1 MIFHILTIFPE
12 MFQGF
17 LNESILK
24 KAQGKGFIQ
33 IHLHDIRDY
42 SKDKHRKVDDTPYGG
57 GAGMVFTPQPLFDC
71 IEAVL
76 QKIRTLRLRSVQE
89 SKIKSSEPQITADLS
104 DYADASFGGGVARR
118 QGRPPLDKGG
128 RGDWGRRMPKVP
140 VIYLS
145 PRGQR
150 LTQIR
155 AERLNKKFDQ
165 YILICGHYEGI
176 DQRVIDSLVDFELSI
191 GDFVLSGGELAA
203 MVFVDVMSRLT
214 PGVLG
219 NDESHEEETFS
230 KRLGRKKEYPHYTR
244 PAEFRGMKV
253 PEVLLNGN
261 HAEIEKWRRG
271 QLK

>member
-1 MIFHILTIFPE
+1 MTTFHVLTIFPE

-24 KAQGKGFIQ
+24 KAQGNGHIE
-33 IHLHDIRDY
+33 ISLHDIRDH

-71 IEAVL
+71 IEAV
-76 QKIRTLRLRSVQE
+76 KQE
-89 SKIKSSEPQITADLS
+89 APEA
-104 DYADASFGGGVARR
+104 
-118 QGRPPLDKGG
+118 
-128 RGDWGRRMPKVP
+128 P

-150 LTQIR
+150 LTQYR
-155 AERLNKKFDQ
+155 AEKLNKKFDQ

-176 DQRVIDSLVDFELSI
+176 DQRVIDCLVDFELSI

-203 MVFVDVMSRLT
+203 MVLIDVLSRLV

-219 NDESHEEETFS
+219 NDESHQEESFS
-230 KRLGRKKEYPHYTR
+230 KRLNRKKEYPHYTK
-244 PAEFRGMKV
+244 PAEFRGMTV
-253 PEVLLNGN
+253 PEVLLGGN
-261 HAEIEKWRRG
+261 HAEIEKWRRE
-271 QLK
+271 QLS